1 MKMKNII
8 GFVVISALGMYSA
21 HAQNEFD
28 ALRYSQIDVLGTA
41 RYSGMGGAF
50 AALGGDMSSMS
61 VNPAGIGVFTKTTAS
76 ASISVLSATTDASYL
91 RTSSSDNK
99 LNMNISNAGFVARFG
114 RKKASER
121 QWAWKAFHLGV
132 SYNRTANFHRR
143 TSIIGVSTNS
153 SIVDGWVG
161 QLNSSGTEYTDIPT
175 DLAPGAEFT
184 NAYLG
189 WGAFLIDTMPGST
202 NSYMSNIAPNYGQ
215 TQQVREMTK
224 GGMGEVA
231 LSFGG
236 NFGNALYIGAT
247 VGIPRINY
255 ELERAYTESDSQ
267 DTIADFSSFTK
278 TDYLKATGT
287 GFNFKFGLLYRP
299 VKWLRVGAAIHTP
312 TFFEIDES
320 FSSVLT
326 SNLDGSE
333 YMLSTVNGKFDYSLT
348 TPFRTIGSLGFV
360 IGKIGLFSAEYE
372 YVNYSLAKFRS
383 RNYGFNTENTNVKN
397 NLQWAGNIRV
407 GTEWRIKPVSM
418 RAGFAIN
425 GDPFTGA
432 YNFNNT
438 RYSLGLGLRLKR
450 FFTDLTYN
458 LHRSVNNYEVYADD
472 NVPLADALTLDHSVI
487 FTVGFRF

>member
-1 MKMKNII
+1 
-8 GFVVISALGMYSA
+8 
-21 HAQNEFD
+21 
-28 ALRYSQIDVLGTA
+28 
-41 RYSGMGGAF
+41 
-50 AALGGDMSSMS
+50 
-61 VNPAGIGVFTKTTAS
+61 
-76 ASISVLSATTDASYL
+76 
-91 RTSSSDNK
+91 
-99 LNMNISNAGFVARFG
+99 
-114 RKKASER
+114 
-121 QWAWKAFHLGV
+121 
-132 SYNRTANFHRR
+132 
-143 TSIIGVSTNS
+143 
-153 SIVDGWVG
+153 
-161 QLNSSGTEYTDIPT
+161 
-175 DLAPGAEFT
+175 
-184 NAYLG
+184 
-189 WGAFLIDTMPGST
+189 
-202 NSYMSNIAPNYGQ
+202 
-215 TQQVREMTK
+215 
-224 GGMGEVA
+224 
-231 LSFGG
+231 
-236 NFGNALYIGAT
+236 
-247 VGIPRINY
+247 
-255 ELERAYTESDSQ
+255 
-267 DTIADFSSFTK
+267 
-278 TDYLKATGT
+278 
-287 GFNFKFGLLYRP
+287 
-299 VKWLRVGAAIHTP
+299 VKWLRLGAAIHTP